1 MHQLAFLTYAL
12 SRDTTYKYIRWV
24 LRRGRR
30 PRPQNVVSMK
40 LHEFYP
46 TTTHDHDSAS
56 HPVSSSYIDMVM
68 EDATSNIKSSTPT
81 LRTTSPATSPTI
93 PTPPSTATTSEA
105 VEGILESVD
114 SFEDLKVYVWE
125 LISRI
130 TVRLKKPEISRIVK
144 LRLLKCIFQILELV
158 KKCWK

>member
-46 TTTHDHDSAS
+46 THHDSAS
-56 HPVSSSYIDMVM
+56 PVSSYIDMVM
-68 EDATSNIKSSTPT
+68 EEATSNINSPT
-81 LRTTSPATSPTI
+81 TSLRNTTTSPI
-93 PTPPSTATTSEA
+93 PTAATSEA
-105 VEGILESVD
+105 VEGSLESVD
-114 SFEDLKVYVWE
+114 SFEDIKVYVWE
-125 LISRI
+125 LTSI
-130 TVRLKKPEISRIVK
+130 
-144 LRLLKCIFQILELV
+144 
-158 KKCWK
+158 